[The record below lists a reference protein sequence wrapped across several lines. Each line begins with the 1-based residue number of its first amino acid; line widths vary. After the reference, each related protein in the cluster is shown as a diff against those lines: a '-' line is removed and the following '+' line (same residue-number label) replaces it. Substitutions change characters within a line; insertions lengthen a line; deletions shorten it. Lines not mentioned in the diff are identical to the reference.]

1 MGYQKVLVALDR
13 SPQGQILFDTA
24 LQIARQD
31 GAALMLFHSLPV
43 ETQGMTP
50 YTNIYGEELMN
61 FSQSIRE
68 QIEKD
73 TKETQ
78 EWLAQ
83 LCQKATEQGIAT
95 EWDWKIG
102 DAGRWVCDVAHAW
115 SADLII
121 IGRRGLRGFAEMFLG
136 SVSNYVIHHARCSVL
151 VVQGDKLA

>member
-1 MGYQKVLVALDR
+1 MGYQKVFVALDR
-13 SPQGQILFDTA
+13 SLQGQSLFETGLKLA
-24 LQIARQD
+24 KQD

-43 ETQGMTP
+43 ESQGVTP
-50 YTNIYGEELMN
+50 YTNLYGEELMN

-68 QIEKD
+68 QIERE

-83 LCQKATEQGIAT
+83 LCQVATEQGIAT
-95 EWDWKIG
+95 EWDWKVG
-102 DAGRWVCDVAHAW
+102 DAGRWVCEVAHAW

-121 IGRRGLRGFAEMFLG
+121 IGRRGLTGLAEMFLG

-151 VVQGDKLA
+151 VVQGNQS